1 MEINSSN
8 PLPPQFENKGNDD
21 HLPTSYVKTITS
33 FPGCLLLLDQFHYI
47 LQASTSTEALLGFS
61 RGELEKLHL
70 SDIPYDAS
78 AYGHIEKVLFNL
90 DKKQPLQSIYTELK
104 KKNGQCID
112 VEINLSIISQSKSH
126 TNHIL
131 LLIIDRSEIKQLKEE
146 LENSLIILRTV
157 ADFTYDWELWIL
169 PDKTVEYVSPSCLR
183 ITGYS
188 ADEFSSDP
196 FLIDKITH
204 PDDRKTW
211 SHHRK
216 QGERK
221 IERRELQFRIIRKD
235 GAVRWIEHACQ
246 AVMGNNGVFLGY
258 RSSNRDITTRKNYEE
273 ELRKALFEIE
283 LYKDQ
288 LEAESAYLK
297 EEIQLSHAHEHI
309 VGSSNALKHVLF
321 RIEQVAGSKTTVL
334 LLGETGTGKELLART
349 IHRNSDRKN
358 KPLVKINCAALP
370 ANLIESELFGH
381 EKGAFTNASSIRIGR
396 FELAD
401 KATLFLDEIGEL
413 PIELQAKLLRVLQEG
428 EFERI
433 GGSRTIKVDVRV
445 IAATNRALEQDVRD
459 GLFRKD
465 LWYRLNVFPITAP
478 PLRDRTDDIP
488 HLVHHF
494 MEIFRQKQKKDIPSV
509 SEGVMSKLQQYSW
522 PGNVRELENV
532 IERAVITTTG
542 KTLQLS
548 EELTP
553 HFSET
558 SESAY
563 QTLCEVE
570 RAYIIKILE
579 QTNWKVSG
587 KSSAAEILGL
597 KRSTLRARMEKY
609 NIHKP

>member
-1 MEINSSN
+1 MEINSSY
-8 PLPPQFENKGNDD
+8 PLPSQFENESSDV
-21 HLPTSYVKTITS
+21 HPPTSHANVIGS
-33 FPGCLLLLDQFHYI
+33 FPGALLLLDQLHYI
-47 LQASTSTEALLGFS
+47 LHTSTAAETLLGFS
-61 RGELEKLHL
+61 KGELEKLHL
-70 SDIPYDAS
+70 SDIPYDES

-90 DKKQPLQSIYTELK
+90 DEKQPLQSFYTKLK
-104 KKNGQCID
+104 KKNGHSID
-112 VEINLSIISQSKSH
+112 VEINLGIMPQAQSQKKH
-126 TNHIL
+126 
-131 LLIIDRSEIKQLKEE
+131 LLILIVDRSEIKQLKQK
-146 LENSLIILRTV
+146 LHNSLITFRTV
-157 ADFTYDWELWIL
+157 ADFTYDWEIWIL
-169 PDKTVEYVSPSCLR
+169 PDKTVKYVSPSCKR

-188 ADEFSSDP
+188 AEEFSNDP

-204 PDDRKTW
+204 PEDRKTW
-211 SHHRK
+211 SYHRE
-216 QGERK
+216 QGERR
-221 IERRELQFRIIRKD
+221 IARRELQFRILRKD

-246 AVMGNNGVFLGY
+246 AVMDNNGVFRGY
-258 RSSNRDITTRKNYEE
+258 RSSNRDITMRKNYEE

-297 EEIQLSHAHEHI
+297 EEIKLSHAHEHI

-321 RIEQVAGSKTTVL
+321 RIEQVASSTTTVL
-334 LLGETGTGKELLART
+334 LLGETGTGKELFART
-349 IHRNSDRKN
+349 IHHTSDRKT

-413 PIELQAKLLRVLQEG
+413 PIGLQAKLLRVLQEG

-433 GGSRTIKVDVRV
+433 GGSKTRKVNVRV
-445 IAATNRALEQDVRD
+445 IAATNRDLEKDVHD

-494 MEIFRQKQKKDIPSV
+494 MEVFRQKQKKNIPSI
-509 SEGVMSKLQQYSW
+509 SEGVMGKLQQYSW

-553 HFSET
+553 HFPET
-558 SESAY
+558 QDTTY
-563 QTLCEVE
+563 QTLEEVE
-570 RAYIIKILE
+570 RTYIIKILE

-587 KSSAAEILGL
+587 KNSAAEILGL
-597 KRSTLRARMEKY
+597 KRSTLRARMEKH
-609 NIHKP
+609 NIRKP